1 MNSKRRREIYWA
13 AGILIGFVVLMA
25 LLSLLG

>member
-1 MNSKRRREIYWA
+1 MNSKRRKELFWA
-13 AGILIGFVVLMA
+13 AGILVGFVVLMA